1 MGFKKSGWWHIVGLS
16 ITGDETKEAV
26 QKRIG
31 GRRWYYHRYFYVW
44 LAGRSLGMG
53 IQVREMVDWVRRR
66 KIFATLLMIVTL
78 GVGIILG
85 TLISGRALATKSQAG
100 SPGAA
105 LLAIPDPVQ
114 LSNGFSAVIGR
125 LEPAVVNI
133 STTQVIEKPKSKRPK
148 DSGDSDQDFFDRFF
162 DSPDN
167 GPDAERSLGSGVIVD
182 KKGFILTNHHLI
194 DQATNIQ
201 VTLNNDQKRYTAK
214 VIGADQETDLAV
226 LKIEPDGDLPVAKM
240 GNSDGANVGDWVLV
254 FGSPFGLQS
263 TVTAG
268 IVSAKDRANLG
279 KQFQRFIQTDA
290 AINPGNSGGPLV
302 NMAGEVIGI
311 NTAIL
316 TGGRGFQ
323 GVGFALP
330 SNTVITVYNQLITS
344 GHVTRGSIGIRFSEE
359 HSNNPILLKELGAS
373 YGVVVEDV
381 EPGSPAEKAGIQSGD
396 VVTEVGGNAVKVGAD
411 LVNPI
416 AQTPIGQSVQIRY
429 IRNKQAKEV
438 AVVVGDRLKLF
449 PETASNNPEATEDS
463 GPSEFGLRLDELTP
477 EFARKLG
484 MEKQNGVVVAEVE
497 PASFAEDVGF
507 LRGDVITEVNRVA
520 VSNLANY
527 KREINKLKPGNDVL
541 FKVARN
547 SGTGRV
553 LTVFLAGS
561 VPAE

>member
-1 MGFKKSGWWHIVGLS
+1 
-16 ITGDETKEAV
+16 
-26 QKRIG
+26 
-31 GRRWYYHRYFYVW
+31 
-44 LAGRSLGMG
+44 MG

-66 KIFATLLMIVTL
+66 KIFATLLMIITL
-78 GVGIILG
+78 GVGIVLG
-85 TLISGRALATKSQAG
+85 TLISGHALATKSQAG

-114 LSNGFSAVIGR
+114 LSNGFSSVIGR

-133 STTQVIEKPKSKRPK
+133 STTQVIEKPKAKKPR
-148 DSGDSDQDFFDRFF
+148 DSGDSGAPGGSDQDFFDRFF

-201 VTLNNDQKRYTAK
+201 VTLNNDSKRYTAK

-396 VVTEVGGNAVKVGAD
+396 VVTEVGGHAVKVGAD

-416 AQTPIGQSVQIRY
+416 AQTAIGQSVQIRY

-438 AVVVGDRLKLF
+438 SVVVGDRLKLF
-449 PETASNNPEATEDS
+449 PETASNSSEAPEDS
-463 GPSEFGLRLDELTP
+463 GPSEFGLRLDDLTP

-484 MEKQNGVVVAEVE
+484 MDKQTGVVVAEVE

-507 LRGDVITEVNRVA
+507 LRGDIITEVNRVPVA
-520 VSNLANY
+520 NLNEY
-527 KREINKLKPGNDVL
+527 KREISKLKAGDDVL
-541 FKVARN
+541 FKVARHAE
-547 SGTGRV
+547 SGRL

-561 VPAE
+561 VPAEQ